1 MEPGNGIV
9 CMHPELN
16 ELKKQV
22 FYGLLA
28 LAGRVFILV
37 EYADGV
43 VIGTR
48 GFLPEEKEKGIV
60 LVFNN
65 KMNFQWGDS
74 GISVKLV
81 FGTTTQQ
88 CFIPPDAILSI
99 FSPEISAQFSVSPE
113 KSVSPQPAGH
123 GRKERPASGGKI
135 VKVDFKKK

>member
-1 MEPGNGIV
+1 
-9 CMHPELN
+9 MHSGLN

-22 FYGLLA
+22 FYGLLD
-28 LAGRVFILV
+28 LAGRVFMLV

-43 VIGTR
+43 VIGAR

-65 KMNFQWGDS
+65 KMNFQWADS

-81 FGTTTQQ
+81 FGMTPQQ

-99 FSPEISAQFSVSPE
+99 FSPEMSAQFSVSPE
-113 KSVSPQPAGH
+113 KSAPPQTADAGSE
-123 GRKERPASGGKI
+123 ERPASDSKV
-135 VKVDFKKK
+135 VKVDFQKKK